1 MTALLALLYL
11 TGAALES
18 PEGLYGDRIEEMET
32 EELLSFVRRASQ
44 EMKRR
49 GVRPPPLSQKVRV
62 SRELRIFIGP
72 NELKLRPMAK
82 SVLLLFLR
90 HPEGI
95 PLKQMASFEGE
106 LRSFYRRVS
115 RSCDPSAIDGRVA
128 RMLDCFN
135 NEVNVNIARVNRAVA
150 LLTDSIP
157 DYQIGGAAGAPKR
170 ILLDRD
176 WVIWE

>member
-49 GVRPPPLSQKVRV
+49 SVRPPPLSQKVRV

-72 NELKLRPMAK
+72 SELKLRPMAK

-95 PLKQMASFEGE
+95 PLKQMASF
-106 LRSFYRRVS
+106 
-115 RSCDPSAIDGRVA
+115 
-128 RMLDCFN
+128 
-135 NEVNVNIARVNRAVA
+135 
-150 LLTDSIP
+150 
-157 DYQIGGAAGAPKR
+157 
-170 ILLDRD
+170 
-176 WVIWE
+176 

>member
-1 MTALLALLYL
+1 MTALLALYYL

-18 PEGLYGDRIEEMET
+18 PQGLYGDRLEEMET

-44 EMKRR
+44 EMERR
-49 GVRPPPLSQKVRV
+49 GVRPPPPAQKVRV
-62 SRELRIFIGP
+62 TRELRIFIGP
-72 NELKLRPMAK
+72 SELKVRPMAK

-95 PLKQMASFEGE
+95 PLKQMTSFEGE

-115 RSCDPSAIDGRVA
+115 RSSDPSAIDERVA
-128 RMLDCFN
+128 RMLESFN
-135 NEVNVNIARVNRAVA
+135 NELNVNIARVNRAVA

-157 DYQIGGAAGAPKR
+157 DYQIGGMAGAPKR
-170 ILLDRD
+170 ILLDRS
-176 WVIWE
+176 WVVWE

>member
-62 SRELRIFIGP
+62 SRDLRIFIGP
-72 NELKLRPMAK
+72 SELKLRPMAK

-135 NEVNVNIARVNRAVA
+135 NEVNVNIARVNAAVRALVEQPN
-150 LLTDSIP
+150 L
-157 DYQIGGAAGAPKR
+157 YRIGGSHGGAKG
-170 ILLDRD
+170 IELDRTL
-176 WVIWE
+176 VIWE

>member
-1 MTALLALLYL
+1 MTALLALFYL
-11 TGAALES
+11 TGVALES
-18 PEGLYGDRIEEMET
+18 PQELYGNRLEEMET

-44 EMKRR
+44 EMERR
-49 GVRPPPLSQKVRV
+49 GVRPPLPVRKVRV
-62 SRELRIFIGP
+62 TRELRIYIGP
-72 NELKLRPMAK
+72 SELKLRPMAK

-95 PLKQMASFEGE
+95 PLKQMASYEKE

-150 LLTDSIP
+150 LLTDRIP

-170 ILLDRD
+170 ILLDRS
-176 WVIWE
+176 WVVWE